1 MSATV
6 GGMRSAKLAVGAIA
20 LAAFLTSCTGS
31 AQTQPEATP
40 GGTPP
45 APTAVQSSTATG
57 IGMAEALPD
66 PEPSLELAPTAS
78 LSPVPQPTPQG
89 GPWAG
94 VTASL
99 GSPEEARAQAGLPP
113 SFQEFLAVRLG
124 YADETGCVTTRVD
137 VKAVHRD
144 GFVFGEEQTSCGD
157 SLTVWGIT
165 EQRWH
170 YIVAFQDAMP
180 CADLAQNQVPAG
192 TPGLR
197 CLDENGAATDY

>member
-1 MSATV
+1 
-6 GGMRSAKLAVGAIA
+6 MRSALLAVGAIA
-20 LAAFLTSCTGS
+20 VAALLTSCTGS
-31 AQTQPEATP
+31 SQTPPEAIT
-40 GGTPP
+40 GQTLP
-45 APTAVQSSTATG
+45 APTVMPSSTAASTG
-57 IGMAEALPD
+57 TAEALPD

-94 VTASL
+94 MTASL
-99 GSPEEARAQAGLPP
+99 GSPEEARADAGLPP

-170 YIVAFQDAMP
+170 YIVAFSDAMP

-192 TPGLR
+192 APGLR
-197 CLDENGAATDY
+197 CLDENGAATNY

>member
-1 MSATV
+1 
-6 GGMRSAKLAVGAIA
+6 MRSAILAVGAVVVVSG
-20 LAAFLTSCTGS
+20 LAACTGS
-31 AQTQPEATP
+31 GQ
-40 GGTPP
+40 TPP
-45 APTAVQSSTATG
+45 QAASGQTSPTATTMPSTTAAP
-57 IGMAEALPD
+57 AESAQPAPDPD

-94 VTASL
+94 MTASL
-99 GSPEEARAQAGLPP
+99 GSPEEARADAGLPP

-170 YIVAFQDAMP
+170 YIVAFSDAMP

-192 TPGLR
+192 APGLR
-197 CLDENGAATDY
+197 CLDENGAATNY